1 MRSASPSSDRAGN
14 ATTPGTKKPALA
26 EALENA
32 FDPAANTNCI
42 GLEQAARDSAAAW
55 LPPGMAYDGDVDDGD
70 SADHPDADNAGTID
84 RRAEIDIA
92 SSDLPSFLTEDEP
105 VAAALNGASAP

>member
-1 MRSASPSSDRAGN
+1 LRSASPSSDRAGN

-55 LPPGMAYDGDVDDGD
+55 LPPGMAYDG
-70 SADHPDADNAGTID
+70 
-84 RRAEIDIA
+84 E
-92 SSDLPSFLTEDEP
+92 
-105 VAAALNGASAP
+105 LNRQVTH